1 MPLYVVEVTLE
12 VCAKSEN
19 QAYRFIRLA
28 LERAKSSDITHI
40 DSEVTGQREEET
52 NPRERGD
59 DDGVE
64 YADPR
69 DEMADRLDRD

>member
-1 MPLYVVEVTLE
+1 MSCEHCGDTGFVP
-12 VCAKSEN
+12 VCYNNDPDKCFDEPC
-19 QAYRFIRLA
+19 
-28 LERAKSSDITHI
+28 EC
-40 DSEVTGQREEET
+40 REAPEA

-69 DEMADRLDRD
+69 DEMAERLERN